1 MCTEHCNFFLW
12 CDTWVDVIYIWDV
25 VLVLIVSNVYIIKSR
40 RDRCSFELLADDA
53 WESEY
58 DKTGFFSVVVDIFDH
73 LFLKND
79 QFPCSWCKI
88 WLKTENMINEDKQ
101 ENSKNRKMRKQLMN
115 DRFFVL
121 VIPPPMKGPKNLKL
135 LNNQFW

>member
-58 DKTGFFSVVVDIFDH
+58 DKTGFFSVVVDILIIYFWKATN
-73 LFLKND
+73 FLAHGAKYD
-79 QFPCSWCKI
+79 
-88 WLKTENMINEDKQ
+88 
-101 ENSKNRKMRKQLMN
+101 
-115 DRFFVL
+115 
-121 VIPPPMKGPKNLKL
+121 
-135 LNNQFW
+135 